1 MTSYVSVFT
10 GDVIQPTAVSYKS
23 FSISANLDLVWPQD
37 GDAAGDYA
45 ARIMQISAST
55 TGLFVDMP
63 PANQTSVGTDS
74 LIRNTGANTFTV
86 RDYAGNTIIAVAA
99 GEAKY
104 IYVTDNAT
112 AAGTWGVIAF
122 GAGSSSADASTLAG
136 YGLKAISS
144 TLNQSH
150 PVTTAGSPF
159 TAATTDRARNYVW
172 TGGVGS
178 ITLSPASTLGN
189 DWFMMVRNGGTG
201 VLTINPSGADLIN
214 GSAALTMQ
222 VSDSAFIV
230 CSGTA
235 FFTVGLGRTT
245 NFAFSVLSYPIT
257 SGGSPYTLTPA
268 QAQNTIISLTG
279 ALTTPVT
286 INIPAAVQVYY
297 VLNAATGS
305 TVTFTTGIGG
315 SSSVTLSA
323 NQQAILICDATNVLN
338 ATTVIV
344 GSNSISL
351 IDGSVGA
358 PSLNFGSENT
368 TGMYRP
374 GAGQIGWG
382 ILGVNGMTLSATGL
396 TVPVGISSGTF

>member
-10 GDVIQPTAVSYKS
+10 GDVIQPTDVSYKS

-37 GDAAGDYA
+37 GDAAGNYA

-55 TGLFVDMP
+55 SGLFVDMP

-74 LIRNTGANTFTV
+74 LIRNTGSNTFTV

-104 IYVTDNAT
+104 IYVTNNAT

-159 TAATTDRARNYVW
+159 TAASTDRARNYVW

-374 GAGQIGWG
+374 GAGQIAWG

>member
-10 GDVIQPTAVSYKS
+10 GDVIQPTDVSYKS

-37 GDAAGDYA
+37 GDAAGNYA

-55 TGLFVDMP
+55 SGLFVDMP

-286 INIPAAVQVYY
+286 INIPAAVQIYY

-396 TVPVGISSGTF
+396 TVPFGISSGTF

>member
-10 GDVIQPTAVSYKS
+10 GDVIQPTDVSYKS

-74 LIRNTGANTFTV
+74 LIRNTGSNTFTV

-396 TVPVGISSGTF
+396 TVPFGISSGTF

>member
-10 GDVIQPTAVSYKS
+10 GDVIQPTDVSYQS

-37 GDAAGDYA
+37 GDAAGDYV

-55 TGLFVDMP
+55 SGLFVDMP

-74 LIRNTGANTFTV
+74 LIRNTGSNTFTV
-86 RDYAGNTIIAVAA
+86 RDYAGNTIIAIAA

-104 IYVTDNAT
+104 IYVTDNST

-122 GAGSSSADASTLAG
+122 GAGSSSADASSLAG
-136 YGLKAISS
+136 YGLKAIST

-201 VLTINPSGADLIN
+201 VLTITPSGADLIN

-245 NFAFSVLSYPIT
+245 NFAFSVLSYPVT
-257 SGGSPYTLTPA
+257 SAGSPYTLTPA

-286 INIPAAVQVYY
+286 INVPAAVQVYY

-315 SSSVTLSA
+315 SASVTLSA

-338 ATTVIV
+338 ASTVVV

-374 GAGQIGWG
+374 GAAQIGWG

>member
-1 MTSYVSVFT
+1 MSYNSPFS
-10 GDVIQPTAVSYKS
+10 GDVIQPTDVSYRA
-23 FSISANLDLVWPQD
+23 ITLSANTQLEWPINGNATD
-37 GDAAGDYA
+37 DYA
-45 ARIMQISAST
+45 ARIMQVTASSA
-55 TGLFVDMP
+55 GLSLYMP
-63 PANQTSVGTDS
+63 PANQASVGQDA
-74 LIRNTGANTFTV
+74 LIRNVGATTFTV
-86 RDYAGNTIIAVAA
+86 KDYAGTNTIISVAA
-99 GEAKY
+99 GESKY
-104 IYVTDNAT
+104 IYITANANEQ
-112 AAGTWGVIAF
+112 GTWGIISF
-122 GAGSSSADASTLAG
+122 GTGTSAADAATLAG

-159 TAATTDRARNYVW
+159 TAASTDRAKNYVW

-245 NFAFSVLSYPIT
+245 NFAFSVLAYPIT

-315 SSSVTLSA
+315 SSSVTLNA

-358 PSLNFGSENT
+358 PSLNFGSETT

-374 GAGQIGWG
+374 GAGQIGWS

-396 TVPVGISSGTF
+396 TVPSGITSGTF

>member
-10 GDVIQPTAVSYKS
+10 GDVIQPTDVSYKS

-74 LIRNTGANTFTV
+74 LIRNTGSNTFTV

-104 IYVTDNAT
+104 IYVTNNAT

>member
-10 GDVIQPTAVSYKS
+10 GDVIQPTDVSYKS

-37 GDAAGDYA
+37 GDAAGNYA

-55 TGLFVDMP
+55 SGLFVDMP

-74 LIRNTGANTFTV
+74 LIRNTGSNTFTV

-104 IYVTDNAT
+104 IYVTNNAT

-159 TAATTDRARNYVW
+159 TAASTDRARNYVW

>member
-10 GDVIQPTAVSYKS
+10 GDVIQPTDVSYKS

-74 LIRNTGANTFTV
+74 LIRNTGSNTFTV

-159 TAATTDRARNYVW
+159 TAASTDRARNYVW

-396 TVPVGISSGTF
+396 TVPFGISSGTF

>member
-10 GDVIQPTAVSYKS
+10 GDVIQPTDVSYKS

-55 TGLFVDMP
+55 SGLFVDMP

-74 LIRNTGANTFTV
+74 LIRNTGSNTFTV

-104 IYVTDNAT
+104 IYVTNNAT

-159 TAATTDRARNYVW
+159 TAASTDRARNYVW

-245 NFAFSVLSYPIT
+245 SFAFSVLSYPIT